1 MHPLAQ
7 KAPSQPTGACWDGS
21 RVMWTAAVATDS
33 AAFGFQLYTGA
44 WADRVSLSTVPLTRV
59 CWIFVGRVC
68 HFSDHT
74 CLWVSHLS
82 LHFKDY
88 CPADSCEMINWSE
101 TAARSQECNR
111 RTVEMCDKHSSV
123 NRVNRGWCSISF
135 CSPVPTRGQSQQLQR
150 CGNCMHDW
158 LSAECVSVF
167 LSFLWTAVN
176 TSAPRAKVRLCYC
189 LNNRV

>member
-1 MHPLAQ
+1 MEA
-7 KAPSQPTGACWDGS
+7 GW
-21 RVMWTAAVATDS
+21 AAVATDS

-44 WADRVSLSTVPLTRV
+44 WADRVSLSTVPLTRASLV
-59 CWIFVGRVC
+59 
-68 HFSDHT
+68 T
-74 CLWVSHLS
+74 TLCLWVSHLS

-88 CPADSCEMINWSE
+88 SPAESCEMINWSE

-123 NRVNRGWCSISF
+123 NRANRGWCSISF

-176 TSAPRAKVRLCYC
+176 TSATRAKVRLCYC
-189 LNNRV
+189 PNNRV